1 MRGMTNSLKFRLNCA
16 RFHLI
21 LAFCLAFLLSD
32 VDILANVVAG
42 EALNCPLDHQI
53 AVASVVMNRVADPRF
68 PNTVKGVVGQ
78 QGQYSETYL
87 TGQAPKSCYEAAQIA
102 MDGDHDVPPDVV
114 YQANFPQGEVWW
126 RSDIDTGWF
135 RSSTYFCKG

>member
-1 MRGMTNSLKFRLNCA
+1 MRRKCFSAFVC
-16 RFHLI
+16 LI
-21 LAFCLAFLLSD
+21 LLLLLTD
-32 VDILANVVAG
+32 LDILANVVAG

-53 AVASVVMNRVADPRF
+53 AVAAVVMNRVADPRF
-68 PNTVKGVVGQ
+68 PNSVAEVVGQ
-78 QGQYSETYL
+78 EGQYSESYL
-87 TGQAPKSCYEAAQIA
+87 TGTAPESCYKAAEIA
-102 MDGDHDVPPDVV
+102 YNGESDVPSTVV

>member
-1 MRGMTNSLKFRLNCA
+1 MTDSLKSRLNRA

-42 EALNCPLDHQI
+42 EAPNCPLDHQI

-68 PNTVKGVVGQ
+68 PNTVAEVVGQ
-78 QGQYSETYL
+78 EGQYSESYL
-87 TGQAPKSCYEAAQIA
+87 QGTAPESCYKAAEIA
-102 MDGDHDVPPDVV
+102 YNGESDVPASVI
-114 YQANFPQGEVWW
+114 YQANFPQGSAIWW
-126 RSDIDTGWF
+126 RSDVDTGYF
-135 RSSTYFCKG
+135 KSSTYFCEG

>member
-1 MRGMTNSLKFRLNCA
+1 MGRRI
-16 RFHLI
+16 LI
-21 LAFCLAFLLSD
+21 LLLLLADL
-32 VDILANVVAG
+32 DIIANVVAG
-42 EALNCPLDHQI
+42 EAMSCPLDHQI
-53 AVASVVMNRVADPRF
+53 AVAAVVLNRVADPRF
-68 PNTVKGVVGQ
+68 PDTVEGVVGQ

-87 TGQAPKSCYEAAQIA
+87 TGQAPESCYEAAQIA
-102 MDGDHDVPPDVV
+102 LDGDHDVPTDVV